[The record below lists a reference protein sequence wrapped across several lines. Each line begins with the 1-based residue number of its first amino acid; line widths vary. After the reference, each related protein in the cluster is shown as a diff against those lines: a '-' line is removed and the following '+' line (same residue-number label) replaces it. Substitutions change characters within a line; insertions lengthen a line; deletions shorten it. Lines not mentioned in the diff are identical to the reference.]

1 MLVSSWPCTS
11 KNAKHRKTTCGFWK
25 WDAAHAAVQ
34 VKWHSASLNTYVS
47 CAVTFGSYRAA
58 FVSWIVA
65 FVSCRAAFVSYRA
78 AFVSCRAAFASR
90 RIAFVSC
97 TASFA

>member
-11 KNAKHRKTTCGFWK
+11 KNTEHRKTTCGFWK

-34 VKWHSASLNTYVS
+34 VKWHSASLNTFVS

-65 FVSCRAAFVSYRA
+65 FVSCRAAFVS
-78 AFVSCRAAFASR
+78 CRAAFASR
-90 RIAFVSC
+90 RFAFVSC
-97 TASFA
+97 TASFV